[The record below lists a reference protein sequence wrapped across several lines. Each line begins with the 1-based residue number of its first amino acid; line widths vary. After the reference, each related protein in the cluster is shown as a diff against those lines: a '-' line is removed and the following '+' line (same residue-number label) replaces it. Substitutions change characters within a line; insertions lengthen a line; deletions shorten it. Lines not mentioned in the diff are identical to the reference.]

1 MPEVSWAMVM
11 REHPAA
17 HLVVGDVPG
26 EAARGLV
33 RARVALLARLARAL
47 RLPIAAPTDAAKLA
61 EAVGAMKTGRYPGW
75 TSQRSFRFEN
85 AAADAIGV
93 ALARNGPAPPRRTR
107 KRRTSGVL

>member
-1 MPEVSWAMVM
+1 MVM

-47 RLPIAAPTDAAKLA
+47 RLSSMYAP
-61 EAVGAMKTGRYPGW
+61 
-75 TSQRSFRFEN
+75 
-85 AAADAIGV
+85 
-93 ALARNGPAPPRRTR
+93 
-107 KRRTSGVL
+107 